1 MRFSAVLRFGACCI
15 TLSGVLASL
24 LFPCTLSGDL
34 LGSTTLSGAL
44 ISILLSIPLS
54 GVVVSFGVLTAGS
67 EGIMIHGRH
76 RVIDPHVLVHHL
88 VHMDIGYVD
97 CMNSLLVYDT
107 VFVLPMCKLLP
118 ISRRIQG

>member
-1 MRFSAVLRFGACCI
+1 M
-15 TLSGVLASL
+15 LASW

-44 ISILLSIPLS
+44 ISILLSIPLL

-97 CMNSLLVYDT
+97 IGNVRSHVPFDWLSSLLVYDT